1 MSFFNGNSRK
11 ISDCWWCSILKMLFS
26 VSKLR
31 ELWSLWEKLHFNK
44 MYATRYFNAFTCGIW
59 LLQLLRCR
67 NIFTQTNVLKT
78 FHVCAWLW
86 GKFYWH
92 FLTTTFFHLATE
104 KKFQSPVS
112 NSLKKVNSRSWSI
125 WVPFNLG
132 SGCVYGSFWIRKW
145 PTPVHLLAFCLFFFC
160 IYSYSFT
167 RAILLWSN
175 Y

>member
-31 ELWSLWEKLHFNK
+31 ELWSLWEKLHLNK

-67 NIFTQTNVLKT
+67 IIFTQTNVLKT
-78 FHVCAWLW
+78 LHFCAWLW
-86 GKFYWH
+86 GKIL
-92 FLTTTFFHLATE
+92 LTLFDDHIFSSGNWKKNFSHQLA
-104 KKFQSPVS
+104 PP
-112 NSLKKVNSRSWSI
+112 LKKLNSRPWSI

-145 PTPVHLLAFCLFFFC
+145 PTPVHLLAFCFF
-160 IYSYSFT
+160 
-167 RAILLWSN
+167 
-175 Y
+175 

>member
-11 ISDCWWCSILKMLFS
+11 ISDCRWCSILKMLFS

-86 GKFYWH
+86 GKIL
-92 FLTTTFFHLATE
+92 LTLFDDHILSSGNWKKMFELLVGACE
-104 KKFQSPVS
+104 KKLFLDPE
-112 NSLKKVNSRSWSI
+112 LKRI
-125 WVPFNLG
+125 
-132 SGCVYGSFWIRKW
+132 
-145 PTPVHLLAFCLFFFC
+145 
-160 IYSYSFT
+160 
-167 RAILLWSN
+167 
-175 Y
+175 